1 MNQRPAMGG
10 YSPPSGSRIGI
21 GGLQLGYYDHHG
33 NLHYAGGVGTGFNDA
48 ELGRLR
54 AGLDGLR
61 IQAPEGLLVAG
72 DPIEANT
79 VWVRPELIAELKFT
93 GWAGSGRVRH
103 AVYLGLREDKASKDV
118 VRDVAD
124 PEAPRVAFR
133 ARGRAAARAGSRKG
147 WHVAVPP
154 KRGFAP

>member
-1 MNQRPAMGG
+1 LNREEL
-10 YSPPSGSRIGI
+10 IVI
-21 GGLQLGYYDHHG
+21 GYYDHQG
-33 NLHYAGGVGTGFNDA
+33 NLHYAGGIGTGFNDA

-54 AGLDGLR
+54 KRLDGLR
-61 IQAPEGLLVAG
+61 IQAPENLLVAG
-72 DPIEANT
+72 DPIEAST
-79 VWVRPELIAELKFT
+79 VWVRPELVAELKFT

-103 AVYLGLREDKASKDV
+103 AVYLGLREDKAAKDV

-133 ARGRAAARAGSRKG
+133 ARRRAAASEGSRKG
-147 WHVAVPP
+147 WHAAVPP